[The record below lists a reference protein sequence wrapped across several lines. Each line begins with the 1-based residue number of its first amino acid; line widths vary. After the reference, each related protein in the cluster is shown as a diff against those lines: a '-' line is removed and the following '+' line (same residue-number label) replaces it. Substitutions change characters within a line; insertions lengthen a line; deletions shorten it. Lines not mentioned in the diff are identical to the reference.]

1 MGRMQTHPTGYPT
14 DLTDEEWEYIE
25 CLVPAPKCG
34 KGKRGRPLKLDRR
47 TLVNGI
53 FYVVRSGCAGDFCPE
68 TLVPGK
74 PSMVTIGAGLRIGLG
89 GSFTTRCEIACAR
102 PKGERS
108 HRPPRSLTVNRSRSP
123 IKPASAATT
132 RAKRCRGANATW
144 RWTAWD

>member
-1 MGRMQTHPTGYPT
+1 MGRMQTHPTRYPT

-53 FYVVRSGCAGDFCPE
+53 FYVVRSGCAWRLLPRDFGPWP
-68 TLVPGK
+68 TVYGYYRRW
-74 PSMVTIGAGLRIGLG
+74 TRLRIGLG

-108 HRPPRSLTVNRSRSP
+108 HRPQRSLTVNRSRSP

-132 RAKRCRGANATW
+132 
-144 RWTAWD
+144 